1 MKSCVAPLAMLLAVS
16 AAHFQAHA
24 QTYPAKQVRIISG
37 VIAGGPGDTANRGA
51 AQVLSQALG
60 QPFVVENRLG
70 AEGMIAG
77 EACAK
82 SAPDGYTLC
91 MFDGHEIALNPVIR
105 TKMTYDPGKDMTPV
119 MHLGFA
125 PAAILAHPSVPANT
139 LQELFALA
147 KAKPGSINWGSSGL
161 ASPGNLYIEWL
172 KNERGIRF
180 HNVPYKSAVEAM
192 RAVLA
197 GEIHVTSFVAGAAAP
212 NVKAGKFKALA
223 VAGIQRSPSL
233 PNVPTFKE
241 AGMDIAIITWFGM
254 MAPSGTPRD
263 SIQRLN
269 SVLAKD
275 LFANAALR
283 DKFLTT
289 PGIQV
294 ASPAGEPPAAFADFL
309 KAQREMYA
317 GIVKVTG
324 VRIE

>member
-1 MKSCVAPLAMLLAVS
+1 
-16 AAHFQAHA
+16 
-24 QTYPAKQVRIISG
+24 
-37 VIAGGPGDTANRGA
+37 
-51 AQVLSQALG
+51 
-60 QPFVVENRLG
+60 
-70 AEGMIAG
+70 
-77 EACAK
+77 
-82 SAPDGYTLC
+82 

-105 TKMTYDPGKDMTPV
+105 TRMSYDPAKDMTPV

-125 PAAILAHPSVPANT
+125 PAAIIVHPSVSANS

-147 KAKPGSINWGSSGL
+147 KAKPDSVNWGASGL

-172 KNERGIRF
+172 KNSKGIRF
-180 HNVPYKSAVEAM
+180 HNVPYKSALEAM

-197 GEIHVTSFVAGAAAP
+197 NEVQVTSFVAGAVAGQ
-212 NVKAGKFKALA
+212 VKAGKLKALA
-223 VAGIQRSPSL
+223 VAGLQRAPSL
-233 PNVPTFKE
+233 PDVPTFKE

-254 MAPSGTPRD
+254 TAPAGTPRD
-263 SIQRLN
+263 VVQRLN
-269 SVLAKD
+269 GVLAKD
-275 LFANAALR
+275 FFGNAAVR

-294 ASPAGEPPAAFADFL
+294 APPAGESPEAFADFL